1 MCDGQPLSS
10 THHFKLMLDFE
21 KIIARVMQQS
31 PLRLVAIDGLPLAG
45 KSTLADRLALALG
58 TECVRLDDFVKPEA
72 EWRSHDQP
80 SFPFDYIRYDEFVA
94 AVSGLATSGLCS
106 FRPFSFETGSIE
118 REARE
123 VRVDRPVI
131 IEGVSALHPDLAP
144 LYDLRIWVE
153 SDAATTLATCG
164 QRGMGPWARE
174 WCELFL
180 PSVELYLQTQPWE
193 RADILARGRG
203 K

>member
-1 MCDGQPLSS
+1 
-10 THHFKLMLDFE
+10 MLDFE
-21 KIIARVMQQS
+21 KIIARVVQQS

-72 EWRSHDQP
+72 QWQSRDQP
-80 SFPFDYIRYDEFVA
+80 SFPFDFIRYNEFMS
-94 AVSGLATSGLCS
+94 AVTQLATSGFCS
-106 FRPFSFETGSIE
+106 FRRFNFETFGIE
-118 REARE
+118 GEARE
-123 VRVDRPVI
+123 VRLDRPVI
-131 IEGVSALHPDLAP
+131 VEGVTALHPDLAP

-153 SDAATTLATCG
+153 SDAASTLAACA
-164 QRGMGPWARE
+164 QRGMGPWERE
-174 WCELFL
+174 WRELFL
-180 PSVELYLQTQPWE
+180 PSVDLYLQTKPWE